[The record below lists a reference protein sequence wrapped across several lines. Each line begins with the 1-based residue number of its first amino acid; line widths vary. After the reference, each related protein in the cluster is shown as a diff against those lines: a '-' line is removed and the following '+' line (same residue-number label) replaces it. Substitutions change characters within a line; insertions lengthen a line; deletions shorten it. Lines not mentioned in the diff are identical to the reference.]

1 MKHILKALVIIL
13 CIVFFVGG
21 GTWMIYSRAFKSIE
35 FEQVYEKDADFEI
48 KKREVG
54 GWWFTLR
61 SSEYHGV
68 YGEGSL
74 NTLGVKNNDDIVFD
88 YDHYTYIVTIGH
100 ELINIEYSRSDMKNR
115 IYGIFPKQYVGHV
128 TLKEDLT
135 DKVYIYRIKKKM

>member
-54 GWWFTLR
+54 GWWFTL
-61 SSEYHGV
+61 
-68 YGEGSL
+68 L
-74 NTLGVKNNDDIVFD
+74 NTMVFMVRD
-88 YDHYTYIVTIGH
+88 
-100 ELINIEYSRSDMKNR
+100 R
-115 IYGIFPKQYVGHV
+115 
-128 TLKEDLT
+128 
-135 DKVYIYRIKKKM
+135 